1 MLTAARASHG
11 EAASLPCARA
21 CLSVCLSVC
30 LCVTQAWP
38 GVCCRLFSLFP
49 NGQADYGL
57 ASKQETWRDQPQK
70 QETEERDQT
79 TVLAGLTMSEQ
90 ALDPNG
96 SIGDEI

>member
-1 MLTAARASHG
+1 MLTAARASHC
-11 EAASLPCARA
+11 EAASSVCVCARA
-21 CLSVCLSVC
+21 SLSVCDTSLARRVLSV
-30 LCVTQAWP
+30 V
-38 GVCCRLFSLFP
+38 FP
-49 NGQADYGL
+49 FGSGQGDYAL

-96 SIGDEI
+96 SIGDEM